1 MARRPSLGRR
11 AALEDAH
18 RTIQQ
23 LLLPVVDVVRVH
35 PKCTANSAMVRS
47 PLIAATATF
56 ALIASFKP
64 HASVDLSR
72 IRIVLPGNVD
82 GDLYIVADG
91 SGAFAASSHRTGVG
105 IGQRDLLV
113 GCVLNC
119 VSSNLT

>member
-1 MARRPSLGRR
+1 VARRPSLGRR

-56 ALIASFKP
+56 ALNAALCFFR
-64 HASVDLSR
+64 VRFMFYSR
-72 IRIVLPGNVD
+72 AIR
-82 GDLYIVADG
+82 
-91 SGAFAASSHRTGVG
+91 AF
-105 IGQRDLLV
+105 
-113 GCVLNC
+113 
-119 VSSNLT
+119 